1 MTAPQKFSVSW
12 EKLFV
17 EEANERHHSED
28 YIRACLDYATRLKTR
43 NLPIIFDQK
52 HLGLILNIHEGLL
65 DQRNFDGYYRSYYIR
80 KKHRHGVR
88 LISSPVHWLKQVQ
101 RWIYTNIL
109 LKDSSVS
116 PNAFGFL
123 PKGYAGR
130 SDITIKTNAEVHV
143 GQNWLINIDLKDYFP
158 SIHRDRVYGYFESLG
173 YTAEVVEALT
183 KLCIR
188 NGTLPQGAPT
198 SPMLSNLICSPL
210 DSRMEEIAGAYNAH
224 YTRYADDLSFSGT
237 DGRPPISLIYLEI
250 TACGFIPNYSKTKI
264 RHSGQRRMVTG
275 LTISD
280 GVHVPKKYRD
290 EVLRE
295 LYFCKKFGVESHIE
309 MHRAVHNSQQGF
321 YKEWLLG
328 KIMFINSIEPET
340 GKKMLDIFN
349 NLSWL

>member
-28 YIRACLDYATRLKTR
+28 YIQSCLDYASGLKTR
-43 NLPIIFDQK
+43 DLPIIFDQK
-52 HLGLILNIHEGLL
+52 HLGLILNIHENILN
-65 DQRNFDGYYRSYYIR
+65 QRNFDGYYRSYYIR
-80 KKHRHGVR
+80 KKHRRGFR
-88 LISSPVHWLKQVQ
+88 QINSPVHWLKQVQ

-109 LKDSSVS
+109 LKDSGVS
-116 PNAFGFL
+116 HNAFGFL

-130 SDITIKTNAEVHV
+130 PDITIKTNAEVHV
-143 GQNWLINIDLKDYFP
+143 GQSWLINIDLKDYFP

-173 YTAEVVEALT
+173 YTAEIVEALT
-183 KLCIR
+183 KLCVR
-188 NGTLPQGAPT
+188 YDRLPQGAPT
-198 SPMLSNLICSPL
+198 SPMLSNLIAAPL
-210 DSRMEEIAGAYNAH
+210 DKRMEEIADAYNAR

-237 DGRPPISLIYLEI
+237 ESCPPISLIYLEI
-250 TACGFIPNYSKTKI
+250 AIYGFIPNYSKTKI
-264 RHSGQRRMVTG
+264 RYSGQRRMVTG

-290 EVLRE
+290 EILRE
-295 LYFCKKFGVESHIE
+295 LYFCKKFGVESHIQV
-309 MHRAVHNSQQGF
+309 HRAIHNSTQGF

-328 KIMFINSIEPET
+328 RIMFINSIEPDT